1 MRTMKKFRS
10 MIARH
15 PARAGLLG
23 IAAVCAV
30 AFGIYWFG
38 PQYLFIDRSVDE
50 ALPTEPVASGA
61 PVDSDAGTPA
71 ATDPTAEAPVELV
84 VLAEGEFRSLEHG
97 ASGRALILEL
107 PDGSLVLRFED
118 LNVSNGPDLKVY
130 LSAAPSSSEG
140 SAFDDDY
147 VELGALKGNIGN
159 QNYGIPAG
167 VDLSRYRSAVV
178 WCKRFS
184 VGFAVAP
191 IEVAAG

>member
-1 MRTMKKFRS
+1 MKKIRS

-15 PARAGLLG
+15 SGRAGLLG
-23 IAAVCAV
+23 VAAVGAI

-38 PQYLFIDRSVDE
+38 PQYLFIDRAVDE
-50 ALPTEPVASGA
+50 GLPTGPVASGG
-61 PVDSDAGTPA
+61 PVAEGGGTSA
-71 ATDPTAEAPVELV
+71 ATDATPEATAEPV
-84 VLAEGEFRSLEHG
+84 VLAAGEFRSLAHD

-107 PDGSLVLRFED
+107 LDGSLILRFED

-130 LSAAPSSSEG
+130 LSAAPSSSGG
-140 SAFDDDY
+140 SAFDDDF

-159 QNYGIPAG
+159 QNYAIPAG

-191 IEVAAG
+191 VEVPAG